1 MPLRLCPAWRRAPR
15 RRPRPGVA
23 REASG
28 LAWPRPWA
36 SRLWW
41 RNGRWFARDARH
53 TCGGGFWRRQL
64 PRCAQSRRGEHASL
78 PRSHPPRGR
87 HRAQG
92 ARDLA
97 ARGARLLPSP
107 LERGLARG
115 GRDRRRGKRPPLR
128 PTGLGDRPRARAHS
142 QQPSSVRIHPPAR
155 PPGDLLAD
163 REGGAPGTPGGPG
176 PGSPRRRTPPARD
189 RGRHPRALALPLR
202 EPSRRAHAR
211 RTVRGRLRRSRSGWA
226 TRCLHR
232 AQDAP
237 RPLDRAH

>member
-1 MPLRLCPAWRRAPR
+1 MEAPRLGHGLDQAWRE
-15 RRPRPGVA
+15 RPRDWLGPAHGRAGYGGETAGGSPGTPAILAEVATGGDSFLVA
-23 REASG
+23 RNPDGES
-28 LAWPRPWA
+28 
-36 SRLWW
+36 
-41 RNGRWFARDARH
+41 
-53 TCGGGFWRRQL
+53 TL
-64 PRCAQSRRGEHASL
+64 PYLVHI
-78 PRSHPPRGR
+78 PPRGR

-97 ARGARLLPSP
+97 ARRASIAIPSRARTGPRRPRSSTRQASAAAPAGARRSTSCSSA
-107 LERGLARG
+107 LATTELSSYPPACAAA
-115 GRDRRRGKRPPLR
+115 RRSSG
-128 PTGLGDRPRARAHS
+128 RPRRWCARHAG
-142 QQPSSVRIHPPAR
+142 R
-155 PPGDLLAD
+155 
-163 REGGAPGTPGGPG
+163 PG

-189 RGRHPRALALPLR
+189 RGRHPRALPLPLR